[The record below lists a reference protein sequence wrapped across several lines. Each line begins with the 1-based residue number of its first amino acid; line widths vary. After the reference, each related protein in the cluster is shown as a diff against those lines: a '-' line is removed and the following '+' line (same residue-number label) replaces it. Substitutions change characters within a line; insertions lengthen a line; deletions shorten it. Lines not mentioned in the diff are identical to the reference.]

1 MSDDHA
7 QKFINE
13 WAIKNNGMPFVNA
26 KVKNEQGEEYTAGFY
41 DIKFTEELLKKFN
54 SQARWIESV
63 EKFGTDT
70 KKRLEELE
78 DALSNDV
85 GSSDPYWYKLS
96 NVDNKIII
104 AAIENSRARRGK

>member
-1 MSDDHA
+1 MSDEVTKELQSERLAH
-7 QKFINE
+7 
-13 WAIKNNGMPFVNA
+13 
-26 KVKNEQGEEYTAGFY
+26 EE
-41 DIKFTEELLKKFN
+41 
-54 SQARWIESV
+54 
-63 EKFGTDT
+63 T

-104 AAIENSRARRGK
+104 AAIENSRARRGNERRNKKDIRRMV